1 MELEINEITQG
12 EYVFLFGDLHWLAW
26 LAWLALEIGISR
38 DSLACDMITLEAPFC
53 RLKAGTGENAMLV
66 VFAKDLITSILLHPP
81 KRIAEQRHTRLT
93 PGGDAI
99 RLRF

>member
-1 MELEINEITQG
+1 MGLEINEITQG
-12 EYVFLFGDLHWLAW
+12 EYVFLFGDLHW

-66 VFAKDLITSILLHPP
+66 VFAKDLITSILLH
-81 KRIAEQRHTRLT
+81 KQTSKQANKQTSK
-93 PGGDAI
+93 
-99 RLRF
+99 